1 VSFISNQV
9 KSLKSEIVVN
19 IRGGKPLRIPV
30 LVNSIVPEIYIEE
43 KAIDFGG
50 ITFGD

>member
-1 VSFISNQV
+1 LI
-9 KSLKSEIVVN
+9 N
-19 IRGGKPLRIPV
+19 IRGGKPLRMPV
-30 LVNSIVPEIYIEE
+30 IINSIVPEIFIEE

>member
-1 VSFISNQV
+1 MSFISTQI

-30 LVNSIVPEIYIEE
+30 SVNSIVPEIYIEE